1 MHPSHETSHQTRQ
14 ITVHSQLETDDK
26 ISAYL
31 IVMQLFSL
39 GQTQSKG
46 MVWSSGG
53 LWDRVSLS
61 KYIPYFYR
69 ELLQI

>member
-46 MVWSSGG
+46 MV
-53 LWDRVSLS
+53 
-61 KYIPYFYR
+61 
-69 ELLQI
+69 